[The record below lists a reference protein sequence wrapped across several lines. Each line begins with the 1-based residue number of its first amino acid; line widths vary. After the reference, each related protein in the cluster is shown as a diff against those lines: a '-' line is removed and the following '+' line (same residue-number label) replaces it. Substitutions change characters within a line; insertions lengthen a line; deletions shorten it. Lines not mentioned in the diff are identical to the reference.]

1 MRPIYCNGVDYVCF
15 IRDRGPIH
23 KLVRIG
29 LITHL
34 ESVQRSFTKRLPGL
48 NNMSYA
54 ERLSTIN
61 LQSLEHRRL
70 LTDLIYMVYKIIHK
84 QICINFSDFF
94 TLPSYPSTRGHPYRI
109 AVPLAKNNILK
120 NSFSNRIVPVWNALP
135 NSVVLSPSVFAFKR
149 LI

>member
-1 MRPIYCNGVDYVCF
+1 MTNDENDY
-15 IRDRGPIH
+15 DD
-23 KLVRIG
+23 KNYDYDDD
-29 LITHL
+29 
-34 ESVQRSFTKRLPGL
+34 LPGL

-70 LTDLIYMVYKIIHK
+70 LTDLTMVYKIIHK

-109 AVPLAKNNILK
+109 AVPLAKI
-120 NSFSNRIVPVWNALP
+120 
-135 NSVVLSPSVFAFKR
+135 
-149 LI
+149 